1 MTGECDIA
9 CEDVTPY
16 LYGCCMR
23 KIELTGYKNGVTSTV
38 QSFLTNLPE
47 LLGALATTGKNHIA
61 LCEFEDKRYVQFW
74 SDSNGHVIGEVISN
88 LNIGDLVALAPVAEE
103 QLLKLGFS
111 EPVEYLNPN
120 WTYEASNVAELI
132 ELVKMMT
139 EVVAVVLGEAP
150 GNPVEIQTWEMNV
163 PEDTCRDMY
172 RAETRVYI
180 EESDSIP
187 TDDEEGFTDE

>member
-1 MTGECDIA
+1 MGN
-9 CEDVTPY
+9 
-16 LYGCCMR
+16 
-23 KIELTGYKNGVTSTV
+23 IELTGYKNGVTSTV

-88 LNIGDLVALAPVAEE
+88 LNIGDLVALTLVAEE

-120 WTYEASNVAELI
+120 WTYEATNVAELI
-132 ELVKMMT
+132 QLVKMMT
-139 EVVAVVLGEAP
+139 EVVTVVLGEAP
-150 GNPVEIQTWEMNV
+150 GNPVEIQTWEMNI

-187 TDDEEGFTDE
+187 TDDEEGFPDE

>member
-1 MTGECDIA
+1 
-9 CEDVTPY
+9 
-16 LYGCCMR
+16 MR
-23 KIELTGYKNGVTSTV
+23 NIELTGYKNAVTSTV

-47 LLGALATTGKNHIA
+47 LLGALATTGENHIA

-88 LNIGDLVALAPVAEE
+88 LNIGDLVALMPVDEE

-120 WTYEASNVAELI
+120 WTYEATNVAELI
-132 ELVKMMT
+132 QLLKMMT
-139 EVVAVVLGEAP
+139 EVLTVVLGEAP
-150 GNPVEIQTWEMNV
+150 GNPVEIQTWEMNI

-180 EESDSIP
+180 EESGSIP
-187 TDDEEGFTDE
+187 TNDEEGLTDE